1 MKPSPYITP
10 PKTVR
15 HRPHP
20 ARQRSHDLAF
30 CPIISEASLV
40 IRPSASSAPARCN
53 VRQLRY
59 VYLVVMDAF
68 YTFLADDGWAIASH
82 IALSTL
88 MALFP
93 FLIVLTS
100 LAGFFG
106 SKELAD
112 QAAGLMLVVWPKQV
126 ADSLSGEIHD
136 VLTTT
141 RGDVLTI
148 GAVLAV
154 YFASNGVEAL
164 RVALNRAY
172 SVIEPRRWYW
182 LRLESIGYT
191 LIAAITALAMAF
203 LIVLGPLFIEAA
215 RRHIPLI
222 VESNEQL
229 LSLSRYGVTITA
241 LIVALFILHAW
252 LPAGRRGFLQILPG
266 IVFTLVASLVSGV
279 VFGQYLARF
288 ANNYVTMYAG
298 LASVIIALVFLYFI
312 AAILVYGGELNAA
325 IIKSRLPHGVSLQAP
340 QSLEPFDSQA
350 LAERPQRRRRPRP
363 PPY

>member
-1 MKPSPYITP
+1 MVARLPVESGVPQSGV
-10 PKTVR
+10 TVK
-15 HRPHP
+15 
-20 ARQRSHDLAF
+20 
-30 CPIISEASLV
+30 LV
-40 IRPSASSAPARCN
+40 
-53 VRQLRY
+53 RY
-59 VYLVVMDAF
+59 VYHVVEDAF

-93 FLIVLTS
+93 FLIVLTA

-112 QAAGLMLVVWPKQV
+112 QAAELLLQVWPKRV
-126 ADSLSGEIHD
+126 ADAISGEIHD

-141 RGDVLTI
+141 RGGILTI

-172 SVIEPRRWYW
+172 SVVELRRWYW

-191 LIAAITALAMAF
+191 LVAAFTALAMAF
-203 LIVLGPLFIEAA
+203 LIVLGPLMLEAA
-215 RRHIPLI
+215 RRYIPLI
-222 VESNEQL
+222 VETNEHFL
-229 LSLSRYGVTITA
+229 NVSRYGIAISA
-241 LIVALFILHAW
+241 LTVALFILHAW
-252 LPAGRRGFLQILPG
+252 LPAGRRSFLQILPG
-266 IVFTLVASLVSGV
+266 IVFTFVASLVSGV

-312 AAILVYGGELNAA
+312 AAIFVYGGELNAA
-325 IIKSRLPHGVSLQAP
+325 IIKSRLPHGVSLQAA
-340 QSLEPFDSQA
+340 QSLEPLDSQV
-350 LAERPQRRRRPRP
+350 
-363 PPY
+363 

>member
-1 MKPSPYITP
+1 
-10 PKTVR
+10 
-15 HRPHP
+15 
-20 ARQRSHDLAF
+20 
-30 CPIISEASLV
+30 
-40 IRPSASSAPARCN
+40 
-53 VRQLRY
+53 
-59 VYLVVMDAF
+59 MDAF

-82 IALSTL
+82 IALSAL

-112 QAAGLMLVVWPKQV
+112 QAAGLMLQVWPKQV

-141 RGDVLTI
+141 RGDALTI
-148 GAVLAV
+148 GVVLAL
-154 YFASNGVEAL
+154 YFASNGVESL

-191 LIAAITALAMAF
+191 LIAAFTALAMAF
-203 LIVLGPLFIEAA
+203 MIVLGPLILEAA

-222 VESNEQL
+222 VETNENFL
-229 LSLSRYGVTITA
+229 NLSRYGIAITA

-252 LPAGRRGFLQILPG
+252 LPAGRRAFLQILPG
-266 IVFTLVASLVSGV
+266 IIFTLVASLVSGI

-288 ANNYVTMYAG
+288 ANNYVSMYAG

-312 AAILVYGGELNAA
+312 AAIFVYGGELNAS
-325 IIKSRLPHGVSLQAP
+325 IIKSRLPHGVSLQAA
-340 QSLEPFDSQA
+340 QSLAPLDSQA
-350 LAERPQRRRRPRP
+350 
-363 PPY
+363 

>member
-1 MKPSPYITP
+1 V
-10 PKTVR
+10 KT
-15 HRPHP
+15 
-20 ARQRSHDLAF
+20 
-30 CPIISEASLV
+30 
-40 IRPSASSAPARCN
+40 IRRFFMIG
-53 VRQLRY
+53 L
-59 VYLVVMDAF
+59 DAF

-106 SKELAD
+106 SKELSD
-112 QAAGLMLVVWPKQV
+112 QAAELLLQVWPTQV
-126 ADSLSGEIHD
+126 ASALSGEIHD

-141 RGDVLTI
+141 RGDALTV

-154 YFASNGVEAL
+154 YFASNGIESL

-172 SVIEPRRWYW
+172 AVTEPRRWYW

-191 LIAAITALAMAF
+191 LIAAVTALILAF
-203 LIVLGPLFIEAA
+203 LIVLGPLILAAA
-215 RRHIPLI
+215 RRYIPLM
-222 VESNEQL
+222 VESNERML
-229 LSLSRYGVTITA
+229 TLARYGIA
-241 LIVALFILHAW
+241 IPAMIVALFILHAW
-252 LPAGRRGFLQILPG
+252 LPAGRRSFAQIFPG
-266 IVFTLVASLVSGV
+266 IIFTMVASLVSGM

-312 AAILVYGGELNAA
+312 AAIFVYGGELNAA
-325 IIKSRLPHGVSLQAP
+325 IIKSRLPRGVSLQAA
-340 QSLEPFDSQA
+340 QLQA
-350 LAERPQRRRRPRP
+350 PGETLA
-363 PPY
+363 

>member
-1 MKPSPYITP
+1 MKP
-10 PKTVR
+10 
-15 HRPHP
+15 
-20 ARQRSHDLAF
+20 F
-30 CPIISEASLV
+30 
-40 IRPSASSAPARCN
+40 
-53 VRQLRY
+53 RY
-59 VYLVVMDAF
+59 VFNVCLDAF

-112 QAAGLMLVVWPKQV
+112 QAASLLLQTWPPRV
-126 ADSLSGEIHD
+126 AETISGQIHQ

-141 RGDVLTI
+141 RTDALTA
-148 GAVLAV
+148 GAVLAA

-172 SVIEPRRWYW
+172 AVVEPRRWYW

-191 LIAAITALAMAF
+191 LVAAVTSLAMAF
-203 LIVLGPLFIEAA
+203 LIVLGPLIIEAV
-215 RRHIPLI
+215 RSYLPLA
-222 VESNEQL
+222 VDANERFL
-229 LSLSRYGVTITA
+229 HVSRYSITIGA

-252 LPAGRRGFLQILPG
+252 LPAGRRSFLQILPG
-266 IVFTLVASLVSGV
+266 IVFTMVASLVSGIA
-279 VFGQYLARF
+279 FGQYLARF
-288 ANNYVTMYAG
+288 ADRYVTMYAG

-312 AAILVYGGELNAA
+312 AAIFVFGGELNAA
-325 IIKSRLPHGVSLQAP
+325 IIKSRLPRGVSLQAA
-340 QSLEPFDSQA
+340 QSLERAETQA
-350 LAERPQRRRRPRP
+350 
-363 PPY
+363 

>member
-1 MKPSPYITP
+1 MRQIRYIFG
-10 PKTVR
+10 V
-15 HRPHP
+15 
-20 ARQRSHDLAF
+20 S
-30 CPIISEASLV
+30 I
-40 IRPSASSAPARCN
+40 
-53 VRQLRY
+53 
-59 VYLVVMDAF
+59 DAF

-112 QAAGLMLVVWPKQV
+112 QAAGLMLQVWPKQV
-126 ADSLSGEIHD
+126 ADSLSGQIHD

-141 RGDVLTI
+141 RGDILTV

-164 RVALNRAY
+164 RIALNRAY
-172 SVIEPRRWYW
+172 SVVETRRWYW

-191 LIAAITALAMAF
+191 LIAAFASLAMAF
-203 LIVLGPLFIEAA
+203 LIVLGPLIIEAA
-215 RRHIPLI
+215 RSHIPLI

-229 LSLSRYGVTITA
+229 LNLARYGVTITA

-252 LPAGRRGFLQILPG
+252 VPAGRRRFLQILPG
-266 IVFTLVASLVSGV
+266 IVFTLAASLVSGI

-312 AAILVYGGELNAA
+312 AAIFVYGGELNAA
-325 IIKSRLPHGVSLQAP
+325 IIKSRLPHGVSLQAA
-340 QSLEPFDSQA
+340 QSLKPSEKRA
-350 LAERPQRRRRPRP
+350 
-363 PPY
+363 

>member
-1 MKPSPYITP
+1 
-10 PKTVR
+10 
-15 HRPHP
+15 
-20 ARQRSHDLAF
+20 
-30 CPIISEASLV
+30 
-40 IRPSASSAPARCN
+40 

-59 VYLVVMDAF
+59 VFHVSLDAF
-68 YTFLADDGWAIASH
+68 YTFLADDGWAISSH

-106 SKELAD
+106 SKDLAD
-112 QAAGLMLVVWPKQV
+112 QAVSLLLQTWPTQV
-126 ADSLSGEIHD
+126 ADALSGEIHD

-141 RGDVLTI
+141 RTGVLTV
-148 GAVLAV
+148 GAVLSV

-172 SVIEPRRWYW
+172 AVVEPRRWYW

-191 LIAAITALAMAF
+191 LVAAFTALAMAF
-203 LIVLGPLFIEAA
+203 LIVLGPLIIEAV

-222 VESNEQL
+222 IANNEQL
-229 LSLSRYGVTITA
+229 LNLARYGITITA
-241 LIVALFILHAW
+241 LVVALFILHAW
-252 LPAGRRGFLQILPG
+252 LPAGRRGFFQILPG
-266 IVFTLVASLVSGV
+266 IVFTFVASLVSGI

-312 AAILVYGGELNAA
+312 AAIFVFGGELNAA
-325 IIKSRLPHGVSLQAP
+325 IIKSRLPHGVSLQAA
-340 QSLEPFDSQA
+340 QSLRPAETQA
-350 LAERPQRRRRPRP
+350 
-363 PPY
+363 

>member
-1 MKPSPYITP
+1 
-10 PKTVR
+10 
-15 HRPHP
+15 
-20 ARQRSHDLAF
+20 
-30 CPIISEASLV
+30 
-40 IRPSASSAPARCN
+40 
-53 VRQLRY
+53 VRQIRY
-59 VYLVVMDAF
+59 IFHVGMDAF

-112 QAAGLMLVVWPKQV
+112 QAAGLLLQIWPKQV
-126 ADSLSGEIHD
+126 SDSLSGEVHD

-141 RGDVLTI
+141 RGDILTI

-172 SVIEPRRWYW
+172 SVVEPRRWYW
-182 LRLESIGYT
+182 LRLESIVYT
-191 LIAAITALAMAF
+191 LLAAVTSLAMAF
-203 LIVLGPLFIEAA
+203 MIVLGPLIIEAV
-215 RRHIPLI
+215 RRHVPLV
-222 VESNEQL
+222 VESNENFL
-229 LSLSRYGVTITA
+229 NISRYGITILA
-241 LIVALFILHAW
+241 MIVALFVLHAW

-266 IVFTLVASLVSGV
+266 IVFTLAASLVSGI

-312 AAILVYGGELNAA
+312 AAIFVYGGELNAA
-325 IIKSRLPHGVSLQAP
+325 IIKSQLPHGVSLQAA
-340 QSLEPFDSQA
+340 QSLKPSETRA
-350 LAERPQRRRRPRP
+350 
-363 PPY
+363 

>member
-1 MKPSPYITP
+1 
-10 PKTVR
+10 VR
-15 HRPHP
+15 FIRY
-20 ARQRSHDLAF
+20 AF
-30 CPIISEASLV
+30 HV
-40 IRPSASSAPARCN
+40 G
-53 VRQLRY
+53 
-59 VYLVVMDAF
+59 MDAF

-88 MALFP
+88 MAMFP

-112 QAAGLMLVVWPKQV
+112 QAAVLLLQTWPTQV
-126 ADSLSGEIHD
+126 ADALSGQIHD

-172 SVIEPRRWYW
+172 AVVEPRRWYW

-191 LIAAITALAMAF
+191 LVAAFSSLAMAF
-203 LIVLGPLFIEAA
+203 LIVLGPLIIEAV
-215 RRHIPLI
+215 RRYIPLV

-229 LSLSRYGVTITA
+229 LNLARYGITITA
-241 LIVALFILHAW
+241 LVVALFILHAW
-252 LPAGRRGFLQILPG
+252 LPAGRRSFQQILPG
-266 IVFTLVASLVSGV
+266 IVFTFVASLVSGV

-312 AAILVYGGELNAA
+312 AAIFVFGGELNAA
-325 IIKSRLPHGVSLQAP
+325 IIKSRLPHGVSLQAA
-340 QSLEPFDSQA
+340 QSPRRAETQA
-350 LAERPQRRRRPRP
+350 
-363 PPY
+363 

>member
-1 MKPSPYITP
+1 VKV
-10 PKTVR
+10 VR
-15 HRPHP
+15 
-20 ARQRSHDLAF
+20 
-30 CPIISEASLV
+30 
-40 IRPSASSAPARCN
+40 
-53 VRQLRY
+53 
-59 VYLVVMDAF
+59 YLYNVVMDAF

-100 LAGFFG
+100 LAGFFFG
-106 SKELAD
+106 SKDLAD
-112 QAAGLMLVVWPKQV
+112 QAASLYLQTWPRQV
-126 ADSLSGEIHD
+126 ADALSGEIHD

-141 RGDVLTI
+141 RGDILTI
-148 GAVLAV
+148 GALLAV

-172 SVIEPRRWYW
+172 AVVEPRRWYW

-191 LIAAITALAMAF
+191 LIAAFTSLAMAF
-203 LIVLGPLFIEAA
+203 LIVLGPLIIEAV
-215 RRHIPLI
+215 RRHLPLE

-229 LSLSRYGVTITA
+229 LNLSRYGITISA
-241 LIVALFILHAW
+241 LIAALFILHAW
-252 LPAGRRGFLQILPG
+252 LPAGRRSFLQIVPG
-266 IVFTLVASLVSGV
+266 IVFTMAASLVSGI

-312 AAILVYGGELNAA
+312 AAIFVFGGELNAA
-325 IIKSRLPHGVSLQAP
+325 IIKAQRVHRERLRATPSQEPAETQA
-340 QSLEPFDSQA
+340 
-350 LAERPQRRRRPRP
+350 
-363 PPY
+363 

>member
-1 MKPSPYITP
+1 
-10 PKTVR
+10 
-15 HRPHP
+15 
-20 ARQRSHDLAF
+20 
-30 CPIISEASLV
+30 
-40 IRPSASSAPARCN
+40 

-59 VYLVVMDAF
+59 VFHVCLDAF

-100 LAGFFG
+100 LAAFFG

-112 QAAGLMLVVWPKQV
+112 QAADLLLQTWPTQV
-126 ADSLSGEIHD
+126 ADALAGEVHD
-136 VLTTT
+136 VMTTT
-141 RGDVLTI
+141 RTGVLTI

-172 SVIEPRRWYW
+172 AVVEPRRWYW

-191 LIAAITALAMAF
+191 LVAAFTALAMAF
-203 LIVLGPLFIEAA
+203 LIVLGPLIIEAV
-215 RRHIPLI
+215 RRHIPLV
-222 VESNEQL
+222 VESNEQFL
-229 LSLSRYGVTITA
+229 NFARYGITTSA
-241 LIVALFILHAW
+241 LVVALFILHAW

-266 IVFTLVASLVSGV
+266 IIFTFVASLVSGI

-312 AAILVYGGELNAA
+312 AAIFVFGGELNAA
-325 IIKSRLPHGVSLQAP
+325 IIKSRLPHGVSLQAA
-340 QSLEPFDSQA
+340 QSLKPAETQA
-350 LAERPQRRRRPRP
+350 
-363 PPY
+363 

>member
-1 MKPSPYITP
+1 
-10 PKTVR
+10 
-15 HRPHP
+15 
-20 ARQRSHDLAF
+20 
-30 CPIISEASLV
+30 
-40 IRPSASSAPARCN
+40 

-59 VYLVVMDAF
+59 VFHVGMDAF

-112 QAAGLMLVVWPKQV
+112 QAAGLLLQVWPKQV
-126 ADSLSGEIHD
+126 ADSLAGQIHD
-136 VLTTT
+136 VMTTS
-141 RGDVLTI
+141 RGDILTI

-172 SVIEPRRWYW
+172 AMIEPRRWYW

-191 LIAAITALAMAF
+191 LIAAFTSLAMAF
-203 LIVLGPLFIEAA
+203 LIVLGPLIIEAV
-215 RRHIPLI
+215 RRHIPLV
-222 VESNEQL
+222 VETNEQFL
-229 LSLSRYGVTITA
+229 NLSRYGITIA
-241 LIVALFILHAW
+241 AMIAALFILHAW
-252 LPAGRRGFLQILPG
+252 LPAGRRSFGQILPG
-266 IVFTLVASLVSGV
+266 IIFTLVASLVSGV

-312 AAILVYGGELNAA
+312 AAIFVFGGELNAA
-325 IIKSRLPHGVSLQAP
+325 IIKSQLPHGVSLQAA
-340 QSLEPFDSQA
+340 QSLKPLDSQA
-350 LAERPQRRRRPRP
+350 
-363 PPY
+363 

>member
-1 MKPSPYITP
+1 MK
-10 PKTVR
+10 
-15 HRPHP
+15 
-20 ARQRSHDLAF
+20 
-30 CPIISEASLV
+30 V
-40 IRPSASSAPARCN
+40 IRYIYR
-53 VRQLRY
+53 
-59 VYLVVMDAF
+59 VVMDAF

-100 LAGFFG
+100 LAGFFFG

-112 QAAGLMLVVWPKQV
+112 QAASLYLQTWPRQV
-126 ADSLSGEIHD
+126 ADALSGEIHD

-141 RGDVLTI
+141 RGDILTI
-148 GAVLAV
+148 GALLAV

-172 SVIEPRRWYW
+172 AVAEPRRWYW

-191 LIAAITALAMAF
+191 LVAAFTSLAMAF
-203 LIVLGPLFIEAA
+203 LIVLGPLIIEAV
-215 RRHIPLI
+215 RRHLPLE

-229 LSLSRYGVTITA
+229 LNLSRYGITISA
-241 LIVALFILHAW
+241 LIAALFILHAW
-252 LPAGRRGFLQILPG
+252 LPAGRRSFLQILPG
-266 IVFTLVASLVSGV
+266 IVFTMVASLVSGI

-312 AAILVYGGELNAA
+312 AAIFVFGGELNAA
-325 IIKSRLPHGVSLQAP
+325 IIKSQRAHRELLRATQSQEPAETQA
-340 QSLEPFDSQA
+340 
-350 LAERPQRRRRPRP
+350 
-363 PPY
+363 

>member
-1 MKPSPYITP
+1 
-10 PKTVR
+10 
-15 HRPHP
+15 
-20 ARQRSHDLAF
+20 
-30 CPIISEASLV
+30 
-40 IRPSASSAPARCN
+40 

-112 QAAGLMLVVWPKQV
+112 QAVGLLLQVWPKQV

-136 VLTTT
+136 VLTTS
-141 RGDVLTI
+141 RGDILTI

-172 SVIEPRRWYW
+172 SVLEPRRWYW

-241 LIVALFILHAW
+241 MVVALLILHAW

-312 AAILVYGGELNAA
+312 AAIFVYGGELNAA
-325 IIKSRLPHGVSLQAP
+325 IIKSRLPHGVSLQAA
-340 QSLEPFDSQA
+340 QSLKPAETQA
-350 LAERPQRRRRPRP
+350 
-363 PPY
+363 

>member
-1 MKPSPYITP
+1 
-10 PKTVR
+10 
-15 HRPHP
+15 
-20 ARQRSHDLAF
+20 
-30 CPIISEASLV
+30 
-40 IRPSASSAPARCN
+40 

-59 VYLVVMDAF
+59 VYHVVMDAF

-112 QAAGLMLVVWPKQV
+112 QAAELLLQTWPKLV
-126 ADSLSGEIHD
+126 ADQLSSEVHD

-141 RGDVLTI
+141 RGDILTV

-172 SVIEPRRWYW
+172 AVIETRRWYW

-191 LIAAITALAMAF
+191 LLAAFTSLAMAF
-203 LIVLGPLFIEAA
+203 LIVLGPLILEAA
-215 RRHIPLI
+215 RRHIPFF
-222 VESNEQL
+222 VESNENL
-229 LSLSRYGVTITA
+229 LNIARYGITILA
-241 LIVALFILHAW
+241 LTVALFVLHAW
-252 LPAGRRGFLQILPG
+252 LPAGRRSFLQILPG
-266 IVFTLVASLVSGV
+266 IIFTMVASLISGI

-298 LASVIIALVFLYFI
+298 LASVVIALVFLYFI
-312 AAILVYGGELNAA
+312 AAIFVYGGELNAA
-325 IIKSRLPHGVSLQAP
+325 IMKSQLPHGVSLHAA
-340 QSLEPFDSQA
+340 QSLRRADSQA
-350 LAERPQRRRRPRP
+350 
-363 PPY
+363 

>member
-1 MKPSPYITP
+1 
-10 PKTVR
+10 
-15 HRPHP
+15 
-20 ARQRSHDLAF
+20 
-30 CPIISEASLV
+30 
-40 IRPSASSAPARCN
+40 
-53 VRQLRY
+53 VRQIRY
-59 VYLVVMDAF
+59 IFGVSIDAF

-112 QAAGLMLVVWPKQV
+112 QAAGLMLQVWPKQV
-126 ADSLSGEIHD
+126 ADSLSGQIHD

-141 RGDVLTI
+141 RGDILTV

-164 RVALNRAY
+164 RIALNRAY
-172 SVIEPRRWYW
+172 SVVETRRWYW

-191 LIAAITALAMAF
+191 LIAAFASLAMAF
-203 LIVLGPLFIEAA
+203 LIVLGPLIIEAA
-215 RRHIPLI
+215 RSHIPLI

-229 LSLSRYGVTITA
+229 LNLARYGVTITA

-252 LPAGRRGFLQILPG
+252 VPAGRRRFLQILPG
-266 IVFTLVASLVSGV
+266 IVFTLAASLVSGI

-312 AAILVYGGELNAA
+312 AAIFVYGGELNAA
-325 IIKSRLPHGVSLQAP
+325 IIKSRLPHGVSLQAA
-340 QSLEPFDSQA
+340 QSLKPSEKRA
-350 LAERPQRRRRPRP
+350 
-363 PPY
+363 

>member
-1 MKPSPYITP
+1 
-10 PKTVR
+10 
-15 HRPHP
+15 
-20 ARQRSHDLAF
+20 
-30 CPIISEASLV
+30 
-40 IRPSASSAPARCN
+40 

-59 VYLVVMDAF
+59 VFHIGMDAF

-112 QAAGLMLVVWPKQV
+112 QAAELMLQVWPRQV
-126 ADSLSGEIHD
+126 ADSLSGQIHD
-136 VLTTT
+136 VMTTT
-141 RGDVLTI
+141 RGDVLTV

-172 SVIEPRRWYW
+172 SMVEARRWYW

-191 LIAAITALAMAF
+191 LVAAITALAMAF
-203 LIVLGPLFIEAA
+203 LIVLGPLIIEAV

-222 VESNEQL
+222 IETNENFL
-229 LSLSRYGVTITA
+229 NLSRYGITVAA
-241 LIVALFILHAW
+241 LIAGLFILHAW

-266 IVFTLVASLVSGV
+266 IVFTLVASLVSGI

-312 AAILVYGGELNAA
+312 AAIFVLGGELNAA
-325 IIKSRLPHGVSLQAP
+325 IIKSQLPHGVSLQAA
-340 QSLEPFDSQA
+340 QSLRPAETQA
-350 LAERPQRRRRPRP
+350 
-363 PPY
+363 

>member
-1 MKPSPYITP
+1 L
-10 PKTVR
+10 
-15 HRPHP
+15 
-20 ARQRSHDLAF
+20 RQIKNIYDV
-30 CPIISEASLV
+30 V
-40 IRPSASSAPARCN
+40 I
-53 VRQLRY
+53 
-59 VYLVVMDAF
+59 DAF

-82 IALSTL
+82 IALSAL

-112 QAAGLMLVVWPKQV
+112 QAAVLMLQVWPKQV
-126 ADSLSGEIHD
+126 ADSLAGQIHD

-141 RGDVLTI
+141 RGDALTI
-148 GAVLAV
+148 DAMLAV
-154 YFASNGVEAL
+154 YFASNGVESL
-164 RVALNRAY
+164 RVGLNRAY

-191 LIAAITALAMAF
+191 LVAAFSSLAMAF
-203 LIVLGPLFIEAA
+203 LIVLGPLMLEAA
-215 RRHIPLI
+215 RRHIPLV
-222 VESNEQL
+222 VESNEHFVTV
-229 LSLSRYGVTITA
+229 SRYGITITA
-241 LIVALFILHAW
+241 LIVALFVVHAW

-312 AAILVYGGELNAA
+312 AAIFVFGGELNAA
-325 IIKSRLPHGVSLQAP
+325 IIKSRLPHGVSLQAA
-340 QSLEPFDSQA
+340 QSLAPLDSRA
-350 LAERPQRRRRPRP
+350 
-363 PPY
+363 

>member
-1 MKPSPYITP
+1 MVRLIRYIFHVT
-10 PKTVR
+10 
-15 HRPHP
+15 
-20 ARQRSHDLAF
+20 L
-30 CPIISEASLV
+30 
-40 IRPSASSAPARCN
+40 
-53 VRQLRY
+53 
-59 VYLVVMDAF
+59 DAF

-112 QAAGLMLVVWPKQV
+112 QAAGLLLQVWPRQV
-126 ADSLSGEIHD
+126 ADTLTANIHD

-141 RGDVLTI
+141 RGDILTI

-172 SVIEPRRWYW
+172 AVIEPRRWYW

-191 LIAAITALAMAF
+191 LVAAFTSLAMAF
-203 LIVLGPLFIEAA
+203 LIVLGPLLLEAA
-215 RRHIPLI
+215 RRHIPII
-222 VESNEQL
+222 VESNEKL
-229 LSLSRYGVTITA
+229 LNIARYSITILA
-241 LIVALFILHAW
+241 LVVALFVLHAW
-252 LPAGRRGFLQILPG
+252 LPAGRRSFLQILPG
-266 IVFTLVASLVSGV
+266 IIFTLIASMVSGI

-298 LASVIIALVFLYFI
+298 LASVIIALVFLYFM
-312 AAILVYGGELNAA
+312 AAIFVYGGELNAA
-325 IIKSRLPHGVSLQAP
+325 IIKSRLPRGVSLQAA
-340 QSLEPFDSQA
+340 QSLRPSETQA
-350 LAERPQRRRRPRP
+350 
-363 PPY
+363 